1 MGQRRHIQTTVFPID
16 TQPAVAVGLRLPF
29 NGQGIFGQ
37 NYTTQEQLKSNII
50 NYMLTNPG
58 ERMFNPTFGAGIR
71 DLLFTPDDDLEAIDD
86 ALKTG
91 ITNQFPQIVIQ
102 KLTVTSPD
110 NSHTLYVNLQ
120 YSFNNTANQITI
132 SI

>member
-1 MGQRRHIQTTVFPID
+1 MARRHIQTTIFPID
-16 TQPAVAVGLRLPF
+16 TRPSVAVGLRLPF

-37 NYTTQEQLKSNII
+37 NYTTQEQIKSNII

-71 DLLFTPDDDLEAIDD
+71 DMLFSSDDDIEAIDNSI
-86 ALKTG
+86 KTG
-91 ITNQFPQIVIQ
+91 LANEFPQVTI
-102 KLTVTSPD
+102 LSLSVTSSES
-110 NSHTLYVNLQ
+110 NAIHITLK
-120 YSFNNTANQITI
+120 YSFNNNSNQITI